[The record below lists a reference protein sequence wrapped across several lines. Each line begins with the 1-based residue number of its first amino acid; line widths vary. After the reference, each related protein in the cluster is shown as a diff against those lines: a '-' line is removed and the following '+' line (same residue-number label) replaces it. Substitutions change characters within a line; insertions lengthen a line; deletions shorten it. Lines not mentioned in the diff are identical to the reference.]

1 MARVTRP
8 FRTGVAIRELGAL
21 AFLTA
26 LCVAISLR
34 SPEFFSWDN
43 LKDVLVQISPTAICA
58 VGMTFVI
65 VTAGID
71 LSVGSVLALSGSCG
85 AVAGLA
91 YGSPA
96 VGILVTLAVGAV
108 CGASNGFLVTT
119 FRLPPFIATL
129 GIMSVARGLAFV
141 VTESSPVEVLEGMRA
156 VARARFLG
164 QPFPIFLLIAVY
176 AIGIL
181 LLRFS
186 VLGRH
191 TYAVG
196 GNETAARLSGIRTN
210 RTKLAVYT
218 LCGLLSGV
226 SALIVAGRLAWMQPQ
241 EGEAF
246 ELDVI
251 AAVVIGGTSL
261 YGGQGSLFGTLI
273 GALIMGVVRNGL
285 NLMAMEYNA
294 QKIIIGAIVIF
305 AVSADVLVRRF
316 VRR

>member
-1 MARVTRP
+1 MSLNPNFKRFQT
-8 FRTGVAIRELGAL
+8 AIREFGAL
-21 AFLTA
+21 AFLLI
-26 LCVAISLR
+26 LCLVISLR

-43 LKDVLVQISPTAICA
+43 LRDVLVQISPTAICA

-65 VTAGID
+65 ITAGID

-85 AVAGLA
+85 AVVGLA
-91 YGSPA
+91 SGSA
-96 VGILVTLAVGAV
+96 VLGTLATLAVGAL
-108 CGASNGFLVTT
+108 CGAVNGFLITA

-129 GIMSVARGLAFV
+129 GLMSVARGLAFV
-141 VTESSPVEVLEGMRA
+141 VTDSSPVEVSEGMRL
-156 VARARFLG
+156 VARAKPLG
-164 QPFPIFLLIAVY
+164 QPFPI
-176 AIGIL
+176 L
-181 LLRFS
+181 LLLAFYLVGWLTLRYS
-186 VLGRH
+186 GLGVH

-196 GNETAARLSGIRTN
+196 GNETAARLSGIRAD

-218 LCGLLSGV
+218 LCGSLSAV

-261 YGGQGSLFGTLI
+261 YGGHGSLFGTLI